1 MNNLNNTTMQSLL
14 HVLLTGASGTVG
26 IEVLKQLV
34 EIDAV
39 ELTVFDKETSH
50 AIKLFSPYK
59 NRMNVIYGDLCNDA
73 DVQKI
78 PDKIDVTI
86 HLAAIIPPLA
96 DEMPDLTYRV
106 NVLGTKEIIK
116 ILEIKSPN
124 AFLLY
129 SSSISVYGDRVL
141 NPNITVNDPLNPSEG
156 DFYGRTKIE
165 AEELIKSCKLDWSIF
180 RLAAIMKNHKISKL
194 MFHMPLSTSLEIC
207 TPKDTAKAFVEAIY
221 KRKVLSKQV
230 FNLGGGEKCRISY
243 EKFLEKSFHLFGLGK
258 LNFPLNTF
266 AQHNFHCGILIDGDK
281 LENILHFRNDTL
293 ETYFAETNR
302 SIPFFTKLFSTLF
315 RVIIKRILS
324 KQSEPLKALKN
335 NDKQLLKHFFYLSE
349 FS

>member
-59 NRMNVIYGDLCNDA
+59 NRMNLIYGDLCNEA

-106 NVLGTKEIIK
+106 NVLGTKKIINQ
-116 ILEIKSPN
+116 LEVKSPN
-124 AFLLY
+124 VFLLY

-141 NPNITVNDPLNPSEG
+141 NPNITVNNPLNPSV
-156 DFYGRTKIE
+156 
-165 AEELIKSCKLDWSIF
+165 
-180 RLAAIMKNHKISKL
+180 
-194 MFHMPLSTSLEIC
+194 IC
-207 TPKDTAKAFVEAIY
+207 
-221 KRKVLSKQV
+221 
-230 FNLGGGEKCRISY
+230 
-243 EKFLEKSFHLFGLGK
+243 
-258 LNFPLNTF
+258 
-266 AQHNFHCGILIDGDK
+266 
-281 LENILHFRNDTL
+281 
-293 ETYFAETNR
+293 
-302 SIPFFTKLFSTLF
+302 
-315 RVIIKRILS
+315 
-324 KQSEPLKALKN
+324 
-335 NDKQLLKHFFYLSE
+335 
-349 FS
+349 